1 MVTLQ
6 YSVLQRKMF
15 YAIGKIVHLT
25 VTELRMFS
33 ACVTITECI
42 SGNVSVSW
50 HQVLLTSSVSIL
62 MSSVIIYRM
71 TTSLNLK
78 KPGIRDR

>member
-33 ACVTITECI
+33 ACVTILNASAATL
-42 SGNVSVSW
+42 VSRGTKYCL
-50 HQVLLTSSVSIL
+50 HL
-62 MSSVIIYRM
+62 
-71 TTSLNLK
+71 
-78 KPGIRDR
+78 PFPF